1 MADFQS
7 KLRASVSKNNSLLCV
22 GLDSNP
28 ATLPTHLAD
37 QPEPILAFNKTI
49 IDATA
54 DLVCAFKPNSAF
66 YEGAGADGIAQ
77 LQKTCQYILK
87 TYPNVPVILDA
98 KRADIGSTNE
108 GYVQF
113 AFEYLSVDAITLQPY
128 LGREALEPF
137 LARVDKGLI
146 ILCHTTNPGA
156 GELQDLQLGAEKLYQ
171 TVARKVRDEWNKNDN
186 CLLVAG
192 AAYPEE
198 LADIRRIVGDNMWFL
213 VPGIGAQG
221 GDVEATVKAGLNSDG
236 DGLIINSSRDIIFAS
251 SGPDFAEAARAKAQA
266 TRDEINKYR
275 S

>member
-28 ATLPTHLAD
+28 AKLPIHLAN
-37 QPEPILAFNKTI
+37 QPESIFAFNKAI

-77 LQKTCQYILK
+77 LQKTCRYIIEK
-87 TYPNVPVILDA
+87 YPEVPIILDA

-128 LGREALEPF
+128 LGREAVEPF
-137 LARVDKGLI
+137 LARSDKGI
-146 ILCHTTNPGA
+146 IVLCHTSNPGA
-156 GELQDLQLGAEKLYQ
+156 GEIQELTIGEEKIYQL
-171 TVARKVRDEWNKNDN
+171 VARKVQGEWNERGN

-192 AAYPEE
+192 ASFPEE
-198 LADIRRIVGDNMWFL
+198 LADIRSIVGDDMWLL
-213 VPGIGAQG
+213 VPGIGVQG
-221 GDVEATVKAGLNSDG
+221 GDVGATVKAGLNNRG
-236 DGLIINSSRDIIFAS
+236 DGIIINSSRDVIFAS
-251 SGPDFAEAARAKAQA
+251 SGLDFAEAARAKAQA

-275 S
+275 